1 VPDVPS
7 PPSSTYRLQLHR
19 GFTFDDA
26 RRAARYLRR
35 LGVGALYFSPYLRA
49 RPESTHGYDVSDHNT
64 LNPVLGGEA
73 AHAGLAR
80 ELRRLDLGHVV
91 DVVPNHMGIG
101 EPSNSWWMDVL
112 ENGPSSIYADF
123 FDVDWNPIKEELRD
137 RVLLPVL
144 GDQYGRVLE
153 NGELQLAFEGGA
165 FSIRY
170 YESRFPVSPR
180 SYSRILEAALARLVD
195 RAAGA
200 SPDDPV
206 VELQSIATAAR
217 HLPTAHERDPG
228 ARTERHREKEVIKR
242 RLAAVVEADRQI
254 ADAIDAVVVETNGRK
269 GSPATFDRLDELLR
283 VQCFRL
289 SFWRVA
295 SEEINYR
302 RFFDVNDLA
311 AIRQEH
317 PEVFAATHRLIL
329 RLVEEGNVTG
339 LRIDHPDGLWD
350 PARYFDRL
358 QEAAGPTYVV
368 VEKILAHG
376 ERLPADW
383 RVAGTVG
390 YEFLNALTGLF
401 VDPAA
406 RRGLDRLYE
415 RVVGERIDFADLVY
429 QSKKLIMQTALA
441 SEVNVLAHLLDRLS
455 ERNRRFR
462 DFTLYALRHA
472 VREVIACFPVYR
484 TYVCETT
491 SEPSPSDRADVESAI
506 AAARRRNPALDPSVF
521 VFLRDLLLLRLG
533 DPDDLEGQELQ
544 RHFVMKFQQTTGPV
558 AAKGVEDTAFYVYNR
573 LVALNEVG
581 GEPDRFGTAPEAF
594 HALNAERQ
602 RDWPGGLS
610 ASSTHDTKRSEDV
623 RARLAVLSELPGE
636 WGRQVGEW
644 SRRNRRKARQVGGQR
659 APDRNEEYLLYQTL
673 VGAWPLG
680 RPDSAFTARIVE
692 YMRKATKEAK
702 VNTSWINPNEA
713 WDAALSGFVEAVLGD
728 EDFLASFDPFARR
741 VAHYGMYNSLAQT
754 LLKLASPGV
763 PDVYQGQ
770 ELWDLSLVD
779 PDNRRPVDF
788 AARQRLLEAM
798 LKRAPSPA
806 DLLAG
811 WEDGRIKLWLT
822 NRGLTLRRD
831 RADLFARGDY
841 RPLAASGAC
850 ADSVVAFAR
859 RLDGRAVVAVAPR
872 LLARLTDDPARPP
885 IGAAWADTA
894 LDLGGAVPPGRYRDV
909 LTDRRLTLRGR
920 LALSELLAEL
930 PVALLE
936 PGT

>member
-1 VPDVPS
+1 VSHAPEA
-7 PPSSTYRLQLHR
+7 PSSTYRLQLHR
-19 GFTFDDA
+19 GFAFDDA
-26 RRAARYLRR
+26 RRWAPYLRR

-49 RPESTHGYDVSDHNT
+49 RPESTHGYDVSDHNS
-64 LNPVLGGEA
+64 LNPGLGGEE
-73 AHAGLAR
+73 AHARLCR
-80 ELRRLDLGHVV
+80 ELRRLGLGHVV

-101 EPSNSWWMDVL
+101 EPSNRWWMDVL

-123 FDVDWNPIKEELRD
+123 FDIDWTPIKEELRD

-153 NGELQLAFEGGA
+153 NGELQLAFQGGA
-165 FSIRY
+165 FFIRY
-170 YESRFPVSPR
+170 HQSLFPVSPR
-180 SYSRILEAALARLVD
+180 SYSRILGAAVERLAS
-195 RAAGA
+195 RAAA
-200 SPDDPV
+200 ATPDDPV

-217 HLPTAHERDPG
+217 HLPTAHERDPA
-228 ARTERHREKEVIKR
+228 ARAERHREKEVIKR
-242 RLAAVVEADRQI
+242 RLAAVVEADREI
-254 ADAIDAVVVETNGRK
+254 AETIDAVVVEFNGRK
-269 GSPATFDRLDELLR
+269 GSPASFDRLDELVR

-317 PEVFAATHRLIL
+317 PDVFAATHRLIL
-329 RLVEEGNVTG
+329 RLAEEGKVTG

-350 PARYFDRL
+350 PAGYFEQL
-358 QEAAGPTYVV
+358 QAAGPTYVV
-368 VEKILAHG
+368 IEKILGHG

-406 RRGLDRLYE
+406 RRALDRLYE
-415 RVVGERIDFADLVY
+415 RIVGERIDFPDLVY

-441 SEVNVLAHLLDRLS
+441 SEVNVLAHLLDRSS
-455 ERNRRFR
+455 ERNRRYR

-484 TYVCETT
+484 TYVSEMTT
-491 SEPSPSDRADVESAI
+491 APSPSDRAYVESAI
-506 AAARRRNPALDPSVF
+506 TAARRRNPALDPSVF

-533 DPDDLEGQELQ
+533 DPEDLEGQELQ
-544 RHFVMKFQQTTGPV
+544 LRFVMKFQQTTGPV

-581 GEPDRFGTAPEAF
+581 GEPDRFGTTPEAF
-594 HALNAERQ
+594 HALNAHRQ

-636 WGRQVGEW
+636 WRRLVGEW

-659 APDRNEEYLLYQTL
+659 APDRNEEYLLYQSL
-673 VGAWPLG
+673 VGAWPFE
-680 RPDSAFTARIVE
+680 RPDEAFRGRIIE

-713 WDAALSGFVEAVLGD
+713 WDAALSGFVEVVLGD
-728 EDFLASFDPFARR
+728 EAFLASFDPFARR
-741 VAHYGMYNSLAQT
+741 VAQYGMYNSLAQT
-754 LLKLASPGV
+754 LLKLAAPGV
-763 PDVYQGQ
+763 PDIYQGQ

-788 AARQRLLEAM
+788 GRRQKLLAAM
-798 LKRAPSPA
+798 LRRPPSPA

-811 WEDGRIKLWLT
+811 WADGRIKLWLT
-822 NRGLTLRRD
+822 HRGLTLRRD
-831 RADLFARGDY
+831 RPELFAAGDY
-841 RPLAASGAC
+841 LPLAASGPRAE
-850 ADSVVAFAR
+850 SVVAFAR
-859 RLDGRAVVAVAPR
+859 RLGRQTVVAVAPR
-872 LLARLTDDPARPP
+872 MISRLTDDPARAP
-885 IGAAWADTA
+885 IGPLWGETR
-894 LDLGGAVPPGRYRDV
+894 LELEGVREGRYREL
-909 LTDRRLTLRGR
+909 LTGRALTVGAAIPLC
-920 LALSELLAEL
+920 ALLAEL

-936 PGT
+936 ATS